1 MPITPFL
8 ARFSYHIR
16 FSEKQG
22 RSLLKN
28 SYKYKN
34 QNHYT
39 DVYISTK
46 KSTVHINFER
56 AYACVCMCVCVCV
69 CERERADQDLVNLVF
84 TKPYLNFIL
93 AF

>member
-56 AYACVCMCVCVCV
+56 ARACVCVCV
-69 CERERADQDLVNLVF
+69 CV
-84 TKPYLNFIL
+84 
-93 AF
+93 